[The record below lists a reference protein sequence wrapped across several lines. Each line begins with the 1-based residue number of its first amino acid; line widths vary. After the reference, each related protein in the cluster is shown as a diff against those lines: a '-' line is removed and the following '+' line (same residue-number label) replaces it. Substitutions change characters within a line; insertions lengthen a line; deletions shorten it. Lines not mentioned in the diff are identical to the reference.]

1 MFRNIFG
8 ITIAAAA
15 LAIATPA
22 DAQNRPAGAT
32 QAAITQPGAF
42 APIFGE
48 TSPPIG
54 WVRFCRERPW
64 ECRDPGRAPRDAVM
78 NRARLAELVEL
89 NRRVNA
95 EVEPK
100 TDMELYGVEE
110 HWTYPTAGAGD
121 CEDYVLEKRRRLMQ
135 RGWPESALLITVVRD
150 RRGDGHAVLL
160 VRTNEGD
167 LVLDNV
173 TDEVK
178 PWRDTGY
185 RFVKR
190 QSQWSPNVW
199 VSLPDDSGRD
209 VPVAARR

>member
-1 MFRNIFG
+1 MFQNNFAIIF
-8 ITIAAAA
+8 AVAA
-15 LAIATPA
+15 LASITPVEA
-22 DAQNRPAGAT
+22 RERQAAA
-32 QAAITQPGAF
+32 QAAISQPGAF

-54 WVRFCRERPW
+54 WVRFCQSRPW
-64 ECRDPGRAPRDAVM
+64 ECRDSGRAPRDAVM
-78 NRARLAELVEL
+78 TRARLAELVEL

-95 EVEPK
+95 EIEPK
-100 TDMELYGVEE
+100 TDLEIYGVEE
-110 HWTYPTAGAGD
+110 HWTYPTAGVGD

-150 RRGDGHAVLL
+150 RRGDGHAVLI

-199 VSLPDDSGRD
+199 VSLPDDAGRD